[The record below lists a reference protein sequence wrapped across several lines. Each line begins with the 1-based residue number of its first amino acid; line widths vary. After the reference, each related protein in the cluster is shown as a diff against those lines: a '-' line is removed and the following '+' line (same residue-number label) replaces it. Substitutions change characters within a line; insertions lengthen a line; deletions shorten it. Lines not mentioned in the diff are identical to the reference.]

1 MRLAYNMK
9 LIKADNSPGLARD
22 LNTGAIININRSEI
36 EQAREAKRLRKA
48 KDQEFEQMKTD
59 INEIKKMLTQIA
71 EKL

>member
-1 MRLAYNMK
+1 MK

-22 LNTGAIININRSEI
+22 LNTGAIININRSEL

-48 KDQEFEQMKTD
+48 RDQEFEQMKTD
-59 INEIKKMLTQIA
+59 IDSIKQMLTHIA

>member
-1 MRLAYNMK
+1 MK
-9 LIKADNSPGLARD
+9 LVKADNSPGLARD

>member
-1 MRLAYNMK
+1 MK

-22 LNTGAIININRSEI
+22 LNTGAIININRSEL

-48 KDQEFEQMKTD
+48 RDQEFEQMKTD
-59 INEIKKMLTQIA
+59 IDSIKQMLTHIV

>member
-1 MRLAYNMK
+1 MRLV
-9 LIKADNSPGLARD
+9 KADNGPGMARD

-48 KDQEFEQMKTD
+48 KEHEFEQMKSD
-59 INEIKKMLTQIA
+59 INDIKKMLTQIA